1 MVNRV
6 STYAYT
12 NSVISENMRLQ
23 TKYADVNTQISSG
36 LISQDY
42 KGIAKDSQ
50 YLLAVESSQDKL
62 VAYNA
67 NANITLSTINSMY
80 STLGKIEDLANKM
93 LANVTAALAG
103 DQVPGTIVASQADNA
118 LQETAGLLNLK
129 IAGRYIFSGSDIDTL
144 PVDLTDPAWVPQTV
158 PSVVNSTYYQGNAV
172 VNSTQISENFTV
184 NYGVKADSTGF
195 EKLLRAYNLLFN
207 NSTNGPAKSEAL
219 DLIKQGIDDIA
230 NVRGNMSAQA
240 NAIESQTDK
249 NEEDTLFLKELSSK
263 IKEVDIPSASVKL
276 TEIQGQ
282 LEASYSASVRI
293 LNLSLVNYL

>member
-219 DLIKQGIDDIA
+219 DLIRQGIDDIA

-263 IKEVDIPSASVKL
+263 IKEVDIPSASVRL